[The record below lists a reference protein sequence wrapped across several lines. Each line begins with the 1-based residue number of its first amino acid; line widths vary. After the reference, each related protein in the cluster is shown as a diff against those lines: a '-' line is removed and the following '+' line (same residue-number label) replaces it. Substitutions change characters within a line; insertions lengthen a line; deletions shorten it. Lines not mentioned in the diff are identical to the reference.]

1 MNDDLNALLGDFI
14 TNYAAKP
21 ANVSDYDWL
30 MSRLKNSLPDKSGSE
45 LKEICDAVMNSLKR
59 HDEVRKSL
67 EQAKSRGMSR
77 EHWLATQIKKIT
89 KDMSG
94 AEAAEYMKNIQ
105 EALSGIEAK
114 ISGQSQPARNLYS
127 NGDWDDDAIGG
138 ISGGISSISDNIG
151 VSTII
156 NYDEPQNFDLK
167 KLDLNLENKAG
178 IKTAVAGALVTACE
192 DGKIADIPAGTPPE
206 ELADIANVSIEN
218 NYIFISISSG
228 ELSPEEGIEKAG
240 DVVAETVEVQSERFE
255 HAKKGFEIGQSLSKV
270 LGPAG
275 VAIGGVIGAAV
286 GYACGPEINAAI
298 QEGRKKLIDCARKN
312 FINPVVKGVK
322 DWFGQKLKAGVARA

>member
-1 MNDDLNALLGDFI
+1 MNGDLNALLGDFI
-14 TNYAAKP
+14 TSYAAKP

-30 MSRLKNSLPDKSGSE
+30 MSRLKISLPDKSGSE

-59 HDEVRKSL
+59 HDEVSKSL

-77 EHWLATQIKKIT
+77 EHWLAAQIKKIT

-94 AEAAEYMKNIQ
+94 AEAAEYMRNIQ

-114 ISGQSQPARNLYS
+114 ISGKSQPAKNLYS
-127 NGDWDDDAIGG
+127 SGDWDDDAIGG
-138 ISGGISSISDNIG
+138 VSVGISSISDNIG

-178 IKTAVAGALVTACE
+178 VKAAVAGALVTASE
-192 DGKIADIPAGTPPE
+192 SGKIAEIPAGTPPE
-206 ELADIANVSIEN
+206 ELADIANISVEN
-218 NYIFISISSG
+218 TDILISVSSG
-228 ELSPEEGIEKAG
+228 ELSPEEGIERAG
-240 DVVAETVEVQSERFE
+240 DIVAETVEVQSERFE
-255 HAKKGFEIGQSLSKV
+255 NAARGFEIGQTIGRV

-275 VAIGGVIGAAV
+275 VTIGGCIGAAV
-286 GYACGPEINAAI
+286 GYVYGAEINAAI
-298 QEGRKKLIDCARKN
+298 QKGRKKFIDYARKN
-312 FINPVVKGVK
+312 FINPLVKGIKGWV
-322 DWFGQKLKAGVARA
+322 GNKLKAGVARA